1 VLGDIDSEQEAVMKF
16 ACCPYMR
23 MSVVF
28 LAGILAGLGLQA
40 WLAGS
45 PEASAS
51 FAGNGPSA
59 EDRVRKLKLKLP
71 PVSEPTNTLV
81 NAVQVGNLLFV
92 SGTGGDGKR
101 GRLVGPFGFPQPKE
115 GVPQLILPIK
125 TTEGQA
131 AARLVG
137 LQILSVVKQKLGSL
151 NKVKRL
157 VKTFGMVN
165 SFPNFEE
172 QPQVINGFSDLMVE
186 VFGPEA
192 GKGTRSAVGMSS
204 LPGGIPVE
212 IEAIFEV
219 R

>member
-1 VLGDIDSEQEAVMKF
+1 MKF
-16 ACCPYMR
+16 ACCPYLKW
-23 MSVVF
+23 SGILVAGV
-28 LAGILAGLGLQA
+28 LAGMGLQA
-40 WLAGS
+40 WLAASGLASAIQEKGPS
-45 PEASAS
+45 PE
-51 FAGNGPSA
+51 
-59 EDRVRKLKLKLP
+59 EQVRKLKLKLP
-71 PVSEPTNTLV
+71 SVSEPTNTLV
-81 NAVQVGNLLFV
+81 NAVQVDNLLFV
-92 SGTGGDGKR
+92 SGTGPGKVDGKPVV
-101 GRLVGPFGFPQPKE
+101 GRLGDWPVGTLAVKQ
-115 GVPQLILPIK
+115 
-125 TTEGQA
+125 GQA

-151 NKVKRL
+151 DKVKRL

-165 SFPNFEE
+165 AAPDFK
-172 QPQVINGFSDLMVE
+172 QHPQVINGFSDLMVE

>member
-1 VLGDIDSEQEAVMKF
+1 MKV
-16 ACCPYMR
+16 ANCPCVKMGLF
-23 MSVVF
+23 F
-28 LAGILAGLGLQA
+28 LAGILTAIGFQA
-40 WLAGS
+40 WLSWSPQAVAGAGPS
-45 PEASAS
+45 PEERIS
-51 FAGNGPSA
+51 
-59 EDRVRKLKLKLP
+59 KLKLKLP
-71 PVSEPTNTLV
+71 EVTEPTNTLV
-81 NAVQVGNLLFV
+81 NAVRVGDLIFV
-92 SGTGGDGKR
+92 SGTGPGKVNGKEVV
-101 GRLVGPFGFPQPKE
+101 GRLGMFPEKQQMTVK
-115 GVPQLILPIK
+115 Q
-125 TTEGQA
+125 GQA

-151 NKVKRL
+151 DKVRRL

-165 SFPNFEE
+165 ASPEFK
-172 QPQVINGFSDLMVE
+172 QHPQVINGFSDLMVE

>member
-1 VLGDIDSEQEAVMKF
+1 MKF
-16 ACCPYMR
+16 ACCPYLR
-23 MSVVF
+23 LSAVLVAGVV
-28 LAGILAGLGLQA
+28 AGMGLQA
-40 WLAGS
+40 WFAGS
-45 PEASAS
+45 GQASAVQEKQD
-51 FAGNGPSA
+51 ASA
-59 EDRVRKLKLKLP
+59 EEQVRKLKLKLP

-92 SGTGGDGKR
+92 SGTGPGTVNGNVVI
-101 GRLVGPFGFPQPKE
+101 GRIGPEDVKF
-115 GVPQLILPIK
+115 
-125 TTEGQA
+125 GQA
-131 AARLVG
+131 TARLVG

-151 NKVKRL
+151 DKVKRL

-165 SFPNFEE
+165 AAPDFK
-172 QPQVINGFSDLMVE
+172 QHPQVINGFSDLMVE

>member
-1 VLGDIDSEQEAVMKF
+1 MVAGV
-16 ACCPYMR
+16 
-23 MSVVF
+23 
-28 LAGILAGLGLQA
+28 LAGMGLHAWFARSGQAGTVQ
-40 WLAGS
+40 
-45 PEASAS
+45 EKQ
-51 FAGNGPSA
+51 GPSA
-59 EDRVRKLKLKLP
+59 EEQVRKLKLKLP

-81 NAVQVGNLLFV
+81 NAVRVGNLLFV
-92 SGTGGDGKR
+92 SGTGPGKVDGKTIV
-101 GRLVGPFGFPQPKE
+101 GRVGEEWPFGKLD
-115 GVPQLILPIK
+115 VK
-125 TTEGQA
+125 EGQA

-151 NKVKRL
+151 DKVKRL
-157 VKTFGMVN
+157 VKTLGMVN
-165 SFPNFEE
+165 AAPDFK
-172 QPQVINGFSDLMVE
+172 QHPQVINGFSDLMVE

>member
-1 VLGDIDSEQEAVMKF
+1 MRF
-16 ACCPYMR
+16 ACCPYLKW
-23 MSVVF
+23 SAV
-28 LAGILAGLGLQA
+28 LAAGILAGMGFQA
-40 WLAGS
+40 WYAGRASAVQDKQGPS
-45 PEASAS
+45 PE
-51 FAGNGPSA
+51 
-59 EDRVRKLKLKLP
+59 EQVRKLKLKLP
-71 PVSEPTNTLV
+71 LVSEPAHTLV

-92 SGTGGDGKR
+92 SGTGPGKVDGKAVV
-101 GRLVGPFGFPQPKE
+101 GRLGTEPDNRIKILNVKE
-115 GVPQLILPIK
+115 GQ
-125 TTEGQA
+125 E

-137 LQILSVVKQKLGSL
+137 LQVLSVVKQKLGSL
-151 NKVKRL
+151 DKVKRL

-165 SFPNFEE
+165 ADRRFK
-172 QPQVINGFSDLMVE
+172 QHPQVINGFSDLMVE

>member
-1 VLGDIDSEQEAVMKF
+1 MKF
-16 ACCPYMR
+16 ACCPYLKW
-23 MSVVF
+23 SGVLV
-28 LAGILAGLGLQA
+28 AGVLTGMGLQA
-40 WLAGS
+40 WFAGS
-45 PEASAS
+45 GQARAIQEK
-51 FAGNGPSA
+51 NGPSP
-59 EDRVRKLKLKLP
+59 EEQVRKLKLKLP

-92 SGTGGDGKR
+92 SGTGPGKVDGKAVV
-101 GRLVGPFGFPQPKE
+101 GRLGGWPLGTLQVK
-115 GVPQLILPIK
+115 
-125 TTEGQA
+125 EGQA

-137 LQILSVVKQKLGSL
+137 LQMLSVVKQKLGSL
-151 NKVKRL
+151 DKVKRL
-157 VKTFGMVN
+157 VKTLGMVN
-165 SFPNFEE
+165 AAPDFK
-172 QPQVINGFSDLMVE
+172 QHPQVINGFSDLMVE